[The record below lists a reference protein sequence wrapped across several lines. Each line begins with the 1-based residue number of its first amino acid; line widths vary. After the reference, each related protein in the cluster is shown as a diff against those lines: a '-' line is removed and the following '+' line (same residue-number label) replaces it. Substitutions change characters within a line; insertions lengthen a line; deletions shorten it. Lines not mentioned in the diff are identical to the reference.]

1 MAKKSGYHQIPS
13 KMLEALKTGGDWQKA
28 TEKAFAG
35 YDIKK
40 MEEEW
45 KAFVLGIPIPKN
57 LMGKDD
63 DGN

>member
-1 MAKKSGYHQIPS
+1 MKA
-13 KMLEALKTGGDWQKA
+13 GDWKRS
-28 TEKAFAG
+28 TDNSFG
-35 YDIKK
+35 GVDLKK

-63 DGN
+63 DN